1 MDEATARAMTHT
13 EWGIYVTNRII
24 ARGPGVRVGQEYFN
38 ALYEIRPMIARGLT
52 ASTFDP
58 FFHDYVSANCLAYVS
73 RNWEWANA

>member
-1 MDEATARAMTHT
+1 MDEATAKAMTKG
-13 EWGIYVTNRII
+13 EWAMYVTTRIRNR
-24 ARGPGVRVGQEYFN
+24 APGVRIGQEYFN

-58 FFHDYVSANCLAYVS
+58 FFHDYVSAECLAYVS